1 MEPVYKYTARELFLP
16 VDGYTH
22 IVQTLVSINGGQT
35 FYFWGRAHYFHTE
48 AEALAFIEAQ
58 EEGPAAV
65 REGPLEEGPPIRK
78 DAQEE
83 PTPGPIRE
91 EPPELEGIFY
101 LFDCMDGALAD
112 QLLTPQE
119 ISRRLYGEARELTEA
134 DIKGIAADYE
144 AELYRYTYKNGQRT
158 EGKRLTRLI

>member
-35 FYFWGRAHYFHTE
+35 FYFGGQAHYFHTE

-65 REGPLEEGPPIRK
+65 REGPLEEGQPIRK
-78 DAQEE
+78 DAQ
-83 PTPGPIRE
+83 E

-101 LFDCMDGALAD
+101 LFDCMDALAD